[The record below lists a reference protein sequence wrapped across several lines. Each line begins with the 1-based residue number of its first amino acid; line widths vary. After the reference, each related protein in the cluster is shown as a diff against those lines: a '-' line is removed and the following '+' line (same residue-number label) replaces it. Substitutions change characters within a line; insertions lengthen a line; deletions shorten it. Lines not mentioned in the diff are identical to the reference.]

1 MDKIDWRRNLTSRK
15 IWLAVVGFI
24 TSILIFCRV
33 DTNTIE
39 SITSIIMAGASL
51 IAFIIAEGLA
61 DAGNKEE

>member
-1 MDKIDWRRNLTSRK
+1 MDKIDWRRKLTSRK
-15 IWLAVVGFI
+15 FWLAVVGFI
-24 TSILIFCRV
+24 SSILIFYHV

-61 DAGNKEE
+61 DSGNKES